1 MSLTAWEHAARAFE
15 PRVRPYPTPGALARA
30 VDPRVVQTPA
40 LDLIDQAL
48 VTAYDTPDGRLAI
61 SMPPQEGKSQRGS
74 RWFPLWALTENPDLR
89 IGVVSFEL
97 GMARR
102 WGRTIRDDVVMNPQL
117 GLKVRDDLAAQHEWQ
132 LAGHD
137 GGVYAAG
144 IGGAL
149 TGRPL
154 ELLIVD
160 DPFKDRVEA
169 DSKVYR
175 KRAWDWWTDVGGP
188 RLAPGASVVVI
199 QTRWHED
206 DLTGRLLAAED
217 GAIWQVL
224 NIPAQADH
232 DPAKGETDPLG
243 RKPGQYLESARG
255 RSDAQWRAI
264 KVRSGSRTWAA
275 LYQGRPSPA
284 DGDVWKRDWWQSYA
298 TPLWIERPN
307 GSRFVPRA
315 EGGGVVIQSWDMTF
329 KDTKASDYVV
339 GQVWFTDGVEAYL
352 LDQVRGRMDFP
363 ATVKAVVQLT
373 ARWPQAVLK
382 LVEDKANGPAVIA
395 ALRRRVS
402 GLVAEEPHG
411 SKESRAAAV
420 AAFIEAGNVHLPA
433 PELAPWVGEFI
444 DEAAAFPNGAHDDQ
458 VDCAAQALT
467 RLLLTPLLQGDGL
480 VVPDDFDDDVAGYSI
495 SPY

>member
-15 PRVRPYPTPGALARA
+15 PKQRPYPTPGALAQSI
-30 VDPRVVQTPA
+30 DPRVVQTHA

-48 VTAYDTPDGRLAI
+48 VDAYDTPDGRLVI

-117 GLKVRDDLAAQHEWQ
+117 GLKVREDLAAQHEWQ

-154 ELLIVD
+154 DLLIVD

-175 KRAWDWWTDVGGP
+175 ERAWSWWTDVGGP

-206 DLTGRLLAAED
+206 DLAGKLLAAED
-217 GAIWQVL
+217 GHLWRVL

-232 DPAKGETDPLG
+232 VPAKGETDPLG
-243 RKPGQYLESARG
+243 RDPGVFLESARG
-255 RSDAQWRAI
+255 RTAAQWEAI

-284 DGDVWKRDWWQSYA
+284 AGDVWERGWWQEYR
-298 TPLWIERPN
+298 TPLWIQRPN
-307 GSRFVPRA
+307 GTRFVPRA
-315 EGGGVVIQSWDMTF
+315 DGGGVVIQSWDMTF

-339 GQVWFTDGVEAYL
+339 GQVWFTDGIDAYL
-352 LDQVRGRMDFP
+352 LDQVRARMAFP
-363 ATVKAVVQLT
+363 ATVKAVVELS

-395 ALRRRVS
+395 ALRRRVP

-420 AAFIEAGNVHLPA
+420 APFIEAGNVHLPS
-433 PELAPWVGEFI
+433 PELAPWVAEFL
-444 DEAAAFPNGAHDDQ
+444 EETAAFPNGAHDDQ
-458 VDCAAQALT
+458 VDAASQGLT
-467 RLLLTPLLQGDGL
+467 RLLLTPLLAGDTI
-480 VVPDDFDDDVAGYSI
+480 VTTDDFDDGGGDYRI
-495 SPY
+495 SNY